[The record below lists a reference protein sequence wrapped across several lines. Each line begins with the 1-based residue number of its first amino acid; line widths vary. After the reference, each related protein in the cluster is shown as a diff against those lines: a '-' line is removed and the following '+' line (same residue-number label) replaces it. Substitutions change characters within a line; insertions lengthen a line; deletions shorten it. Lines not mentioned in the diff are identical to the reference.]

1 MSRWEIRVAIALSG
15 AVFAGGLVAPA
26 LAAPV
31 KASTEVLAVD
41 ALATLAVKG
50 RAPKTGYARSV
61 FGPTWADVD
70 RNGCDTRNDILK
82 RDLTEIV
89 FREKTRDCVVLS
101 GVLVHRYSGET
112 INFVRGNITSME
124 VQIDHV
130 VAMSNSW
137 QTGAFKLT
145 LAQRTALANDP
156 MNLFAVKGRLN
167 SQKGDG
173 DAATW
178 LPPLKKFRCAYVAQ
192 QISVKSKYSLWVTA
206 PEKEAMTRILT
217 ACPKQILP
225 QQ

>member
-1 MSRWEIRVAIALSG
+1 MSSAH
-15 AVFAGGLVAPA
+15 
-26 LAAPV
+26 AAPV
-31 KASTEVLAVD
+31 KAVVEVAAVE

-50 RAPKTGYARSV
+50 RAPKTGYARSE
-61 FGPTWADVD
+61 FGQTWADVD

-82 RDLTEIV
+82 RDLTEV
-89 FREKTRDCVVLS
+89 LFKEKTRNCVVLS
-101 GVLVHRYSGET
+101 GILIDRYSGET

-192 QISVKSKYSLWVTA
+192 QVAVKAKYSLWVTA
-206 PEKEAMTRILT
+206 PEKEAMVRILT
-217 ACPKQILP
+217 ACPKQLLP
-225 QQ
+225 TS